1 MAGGVKLQ
9 EQSDSKAHRLL
20 YFQEPTLDAR
30 NLRPQNVFFWSTS
43 IVESQITVFA
53 PAFKKASSCEL
64 LHFPKFEGHFER

>member
-20 YFQEPTLDAR
+20 YFQEPTLGAR
-30 NLRPQNVFFWSTS
+30 NLRPEFFWSTS
-43 IVESQITVFA
+43 NVESQITVFA